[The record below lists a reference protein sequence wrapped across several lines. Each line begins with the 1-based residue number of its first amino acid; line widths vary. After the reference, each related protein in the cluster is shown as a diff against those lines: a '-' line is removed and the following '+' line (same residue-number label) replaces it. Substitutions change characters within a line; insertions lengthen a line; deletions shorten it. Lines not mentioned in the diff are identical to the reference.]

1 MKLHLQDI
9 NHPGVAAG
17 GLAEQFIIHKFIVDA
32 YVRYLFTF
40 WVGVDIWT
48 SIGNVS
54 KVFLRKNYRIILMYS
69 PASSSNLLF
78 FFHVEDA
85 YWFTV
90 MFYLACWEGNIPS
103 RVVSLHHQTII
114 HPHTACFCF
123 QLWADF
129 LCVFFFFHNN

>member
-48 SIGNVS
+48 SIWQCFKGVS
-54 KVFLRKNYRIILMYS
+54 EKELQNHS
-69 PASSSNLLF
+69 
-78 FFHVEDA
+78 HV
-85 YWFTV
+85 
-90 MFYLACWEGNIPS
+90 
-103 RVVSLHHQTII
+103 
-114 HPHTACFCF
+114 
-123 QLWADF
+123 
-129 LCVFFFFHNN
+129 